1 MGLPIV
7 NIEHVKTDLVIVGGG
22 AAGLMAGIRA
32 REINPDASVTVL
44 EKAHVDR
51 SGCLAI
57 GLNAIN
63 LYLGDDPPEDYVDYV
78 LRDNAGIARSDLL
91 DSMVRRVNAMVERL
105 ESYGVPFPKE
115 NGGYVRRSARS
126 IAMHGEQLKPI
137 LARQARAAGVTIR
150 NHSPVYELLIGED
163 GGVDGVVAFE
173 LRSQRIVAVRARAT
187 LIATGGASGIYK
199 PTSPGTARKKT
210 WYCPYCA
217 GGGLAL
223 GIRHGAEMTS
233 FEMRFVALRTKDVI
247 APTGTMAFVR
257 GIAQRNARGVEYVR
271 VRGSMLGRRLT
282 TAERLLATVEENRA
296 GNGPCSM
303 DLSGLSGDEYAKLER
318 SYLEMAPGLVLLLR
332 DDAGHLLQRV
342 EVIGSEPY
350 VNGGHGMAG
359 FWVDVHRQT
368 TLPRLYAVGD
378 VAGGAPKKYL
388 TGCFAEAEIAVEHA
402 LGSMGDLPRESDVD
416 AVGSCILAPLGRA
429 DGVSPYEIEERLQKL
444 MDEYAG
450 GASAFYESSASKL
463 GIARELL
470 RRLEQSAGRTRAVDA
485 CELMDVNDMLDRITV
500 ARTLVEHQLARK
512 ETRWPCYQSRAD
524 FPIRNDVEFRCFI
537 NSTRDVDGH
546 VRCFRRGL
554 ESPFTRLDAKE
565 GADGR
570 D

>member
-1 MGLPIV
+1 VGLSIV
-7 NIEHVKTDLVIVGGG
+7 NVEHVETDLVIVGGG
-22 AAGLMAGIRA
+22 AAGLMAAIRA
-32 REINPDASVTVL
+32 REIDPAARVTVL

-51 SGCLAI
+51 SGCLAM

-63 LYLGDDPPEDYVDYV
+63 LHLGDGRPEEYVDYV
-78 LRDNAGIARSDLL
+78 LRDNAGIARPDLL
-91 DSMVRRVNAMVERL
+91 GSLAHRVDAMVERL
-105 ESYGVPFPKE
+105 DAWGVPFPKRD
-115 NGGYVRRSARS
+115 GGYVRRSSRS

-137 LARQARAAGVTIR
+137 LARQARAAGAAIR
-150 NHSPVYELLIGED
+150 NHTPVYELLIGDD
-163 GGVDGVVAFE
+163 GGVDGVVGFE
-173 LRSQRIVAVRARAT
+173 LRTGRLVAVRARAT

-257 GIAQRNARGVEYVR
+257 RIAQRNAQGAEYVR
-271 VRGSMLGRRLT
+271 IKGAMLGRRLT

-296 GNGPCSM
+296 GNGPCAM
-303 DLSGLSGDEYAKLER
+303 DLGELSGDEYAELER
-318 SYLEMAPGLVLLLR
+318 SYLQMAPGLVLLLR
-332 DDAGHLLQRV
+332 DDPERRLRRV

-359 FWVDVHRQT
+359 YWIDVHRRT
-368 TLPRLYAVGD
+368 TLPRLYAAGD
-378 VAGGAPKKYL
+378 VAGGAPKKYV

-402 LGSMGDLPRESDVD
+402 LGSMGAVPPEPDVH
-416 AVGSCILAPLGRA
+416 AVGRRILAPLGR
-429 DGVSPYEIEERLQKL
+429 DRGVSPYEIEERLQKL

-450 GASAFYESSASKL
+450 GATVFYECSAGKL
-463 GIARELL
+463 GIARGLL
-470 RRLEQSAGRTRAVDA
+470 GRLEASAGRARAADRL
-485 CELMDVNDMLDRITV
+485 ELMDANDMLDRITV
-500 ARTLVEHQLARK
+500 ARTLVEHLLARE

-524 FPIRNDVEFRCFI
+524 FPVRNDVEFRCFT
-537 NSTRDVDGH
+537 NSIRNAGRVH
-546 VRCFRRGL
+546 CFRREL
-554 ESPFTRLDAKE
+554 EPPFARLDPEAD
-565 GADGR
+565 DGR
-570 D
+570 H